1 MKKGLFLIIAITMLQ
16 PMSAQVLKTHEID
29 RMTDDYL
36 SDGIEKLRTFLTLSN
51 IGSNPNDIDEN
62 LNWCRQTFESLGFT
76 TETLLSNEVKHLL
89 AQRQINAALPTLLV
103 YLQIDGQPVD
113 PKKWEQENPFIPILK
128 ENQNGKFKT
137 IPWSALNEEIN
148 PDWRI
153 FARSSSDSKGPA
165 VAFIHAL
172 SLLQSSKID
181 LSYNLKIIMDF
192 QEELGSPTLSKLVE
206 SNRAKFEA
214 DALLI
219 MDGTRPPSNIP
230 TLTFGARGIATLKLT
245 VYGANTDLHSGQY
258 GNYAPNPVFRL
269 SKLLGA
275 MKDDDGKVLIPGY
288 YDGVLMTEQKRTLI
302 RTSLD
307 QEQQLNNRLGIA
319 KAETVG
325 ATYQESLQFPSLNV
339 RGLKAAWTG
348 GQVRTIIPSTAV
360 AEMDLR
366 LVPNT
371 PAERQI
377 SLIKSFI
384 ESKGFYI
391 VEKDPTQEE
400 RLQHAKLIKVESR
413 IGSRA
418 FQTALDSKLALWLEK
433 VMTEVFGANNFFRM
447 QTTGGSQPIAPF
459 ITELNLPALSVR
471 IPNPDNNI
479 HAPNENLRLGNFKEG
494 IKMCL
499 GILSHPYE

>member
-1 MKKGLFLIIAITMLQ
+1 
-16 PMSAQVLKTHEID
+16 
-29 RMTDDYL
+29 
-36 SDGIEKLRTFLTLSN
+36 
-51 IGSNPNDIDEN
+51 
-62 LNWCRQTFESLGFT
+62 
-76 TETLLSNEVKHLL
+76 
-89 AQRQINAALPTLLV
+89 
-103 YLQIDGQPVD
+103 
-113 PKKWEQENPFIPILK
+113 
-128 ENQNGKFKT
+128 
-137 IPWSALNEEIN
+137 
-148 PDWRI
+148 
-153 FARSSSDSKGPA
+153 
-165 VAFIHAL
+165 
-172 SLLQSSKID
+172 
-181 LSYNLKIIMDF
+181 MDF

-258 GNYAPNPVFRL
+258 GNYAPNPVFHL

-288 YDGVLMTEQKRTLI
+288 YDGVVMTEQKRKLI

-325 ATYQESLQFPSLNV
+325 TTYQESLQFPSLNV

-348 GQVRTIIPSTAV
+348 EQVRTIIPSTAV

-400 RLQHAKLIKVESR
+400 RLQHPKLIKVESR

>member
-1 MKKGLFLIIAITMLQ
+1 
-16 PMSAQVLKTHEID
+16 
-29 RMTDDYL
+29 
-36 SDGIEKLRTFLTLSN
+36 
-51 IGSNPNDIDEN
+51 
-62 LNWCRQTFESLGFT
+62 
-76 TETLLSNEVKHLL
+76 
-89 AQRQINAALPTLLV
+89 
-103 YLQIDGQPVD
+103 
-113 PKKWEQENPFIPILK
+113 
-128 ENQNGKFKT
+128 
-137 IPWSALNEEIN
+137 
-148 PDWRI
+148 
-153 FARSSSDSKGPA
+153 
-165 VAFIHAL
+165 
-172 SLLQSSKID
+172 
-181 LSYNLKIIMDF
+181 
-192 QEELGSPTLSKLVE
+192 
-206 SNRAKFEA
+206 
-214 DALLI
+214 
-219 MDGTRPPSNIP
+219 
-230 TLTFGARGIATLKLT
+230 
-245 VYGANTDLHSGQY
+245 
-258 GNYAPNPVFRL
+258 
-269 SKLLGA
+269 
-275 MKDDDGKVLIPGY
+275 
-288 YDGVLMTEQKRTLI
+288 MTEQKKTLI

-319 KAETVG
+319 KAETVV

-348 GQVRTIIPSTAV
+348 EQVRTIIPSTAI

-366 LVPNT
+366 LVPDT

-400 RLQHAKLIKVESR
+400 RLQHPKLIKVESR

-433 VMTEVFGANNFFRM
+433 VMTEVFGENNFFRM